1 MPTKNWDGQNAY
13 HNKSLDKMPTFGW
26 HFVRT
31 PNCLTCCVVTPFVV
45 AVICVVII
53 TIVVV
58 DILCC
63 CHEIKKSLDVKL
75 PHSFACLLDGT
86 PQ

>member
-1 MPTKNWDGQNAY
+1 MPTTIKVWTKCQLLVGI
-13 HNKSLDKMPTFGW
+13 LFGW